1 MDKKDRAILSEL
13 RNNSRQ
19 SWRKIGDK
27 VFLSSQAVGQRVQDL
42 LNDHIIEKFT
52 IKEQKQHLQFITIYM
67 NTNQFTFFENLVN
80 FFNEV
85 IEFYKITGDGCYM
98 IISHFDS
105 DALNLFLTKI
115 TDFGGYKVSHRL
127 KQILQLS

>member
-42 LNDHIIEKFT
+42 LNNHIIEKFT

-67 NTNQFTFFENLVN
+67 NTNQFTSFENLVKS
-80 FFNEV
+80 FDEV
-85 IEFYKITGDGCYM
+85 GEFYKITGDGCYM

-115 TDFGGYKVSHRL
+115 TDFSRYKVSHRL
-127 KQILQLS
+127 KQIL

>member
-42 LNDHIIEKFT
+42 LNNHIIEKFT

-67 NTNQFTFFENLVN
+67 NTNQFTSFENLVKS
-80 FFNEV
+80 FNEV

-115 TDFGGYKVSHRL
+115 TDFGRYKVCHRL
-127 KQILQLS
+127 KQIL

>member
-19 SWRKIGDK
+19 SWREIGDK

-42 LNDHIIEKFT
+42 LNNHIIEKFT

-67 NTNQFTFFENLVN
+67 NTNQFTSFENLVKS
-80 FFNEV
+80 FNEV

-98 IISHFDS
+98 IISHFNS

-115 TDFGGYKVSHRL
+115 TDFGRYKVSHRL
-127 KQILQLS
+127 KQIL

>member
-19 SWRKIGDK
+19 SWREIGDK

-67 NTNQFTFFENLVN
+67 NTNQFTSFENLVKS
-80 FFNEV
+80 FDEV
-85 IEFYKITGDGCYM
+85 GEFCKITGDGCYM

-115 TDFGGYKVSHRL
+115 TDFGRYKVSHRL
-127 KQILQLS
+127 KQIL

>member
-27 VFLSSQAVGQRVQDL
+27 VFLSSQAVGQRDQDL

-67 NTNQFTFFENLVN
+67 NTNQFTSFENLVKS
-80 FFNEV
+80 FNEV

-115 TDFGGYKVSHRL
+115 TDFGRYKVSHRL
-127 KQILQLS
+127 KQIL

>member
-19 SWRKIGDK
+19 SWREIGDK

-42 LNDHIIEKFT
+42 LNNHIIEKFT

-67 NTNQFTFFENLVN
+67 NTNQFTSFENLVKS
-80 FFNEV
+80 FNE
-85 IEFYKITGDGCYM
+85 ITEFYKITGDGCYM
-98 IISHFDS
+98 IISHFDN
-105 DALNLFLTKI
+105 DTLNLFLTQI
-115 TDFGGYKVSHRL
+115 SDFGRYKVSHQL
-127 KQILQLS
+127 KQIL

>member
-19 SWRKIGDK
+19 SWREIGDK

-42 LNDHIIEKFT
+42 LNNHIIEKFT

-67 NTNQFTFFENLVN
+67 NTNQFTSFENLVKS
-80 FFNEV
+80 FNEV

-115 TDFGGYKVSHRL
+115 TDFGRYKVSHRL
-127 KQILQLS
+127 KQIL

>member
-19 SWRKIGDK
+19 SWREIGDK

-42 LNDHIIEKFT
+42 LNNHIIEKFT
-52 IKEQKQHLQFITIYM
+52 IKEQKQNLQFITIYM
-67 NTNQFTFFENLVN
+67 NTNQFTSFENLVKS
-80 FFNEV
+80 FNEV

-98 IISHFDS
+98 IISHFDN

-115 TDFGGYKVSHRL
+115 TDFGRYKVSHRL
-127 KQILQLS
+127 KQIL

>member
-42 LNDHIIEKFT
+42 LNNHIIEKFT
-52 IKEQKQHLQFITIYM
+52 IKE
-67 NTNQFTFFENLVN
+67 
-80 FFNEV
+80 
-85 IEFYKITGDGCYM
+85 
-98 IISHFDS
+98 
-105 DALNLFLTKI
+105 
-115 TDFGGYKVSHRL
+115 
-127 KQILQLS
+127 

>member
-19 SWRKIGDK
+19 SWREIGDK

-42 LNDHIIEKFT
+42 LNNHIIEKFT
-52 IKEQKQHLQFITIYM
+52 IKEQKQNLQFITIYM
-67 NTNQFTFFENLVN
+67 NTNQFTSFENLVKS
-80 FFNEV
+80 FNEV

-105 DALNLFLTKI
+105 DALNLFLIKI
-115 TDFGGYKVSHRL
+115 TDFGRYKVSHRL
-127 KQILQLS
+127 KQIL

>member
-19 SWRKIGDK
+19 SWREIGDK

-42 LNDHIIEKFT
+42 LNNHIIEKFT

-67 NTNQFTFFENLVN
+67 NTNQFTSFENLVKS
-80 FFNEV
+80 FDEV
-85 IEFYKITGDGCYM
+85 GEFYKITGDGCYM

-115 TDFGGYKVSHRL
+115 TDFGRYKVSHRL
-127 KQILQLS
+127 KQIL

>member
-1 MDKKDRAILSEL
+1 ML
-13 RNNSRQ
+13 NN
-19 SWRKIGDK
+19 
-27 VFLSSQAVGQRVQDL
+27 
-42 LNDHIIEKFT
+42 HIIEKFT

-67 NTNQFTFFENLVN
+67 NTNQFTSFENLVKS
-80 FFNEV
+80 FNEV

-115 TDFGGYKVSHRL
+115 TDFGRYKVSHRL
-127 KQILQLS
+127 KQIL

>member
-27 VFLSSQAVGQRVQDL
+27 VFLSSQAVGQRVRDL
-42 LNDHIIEKFT
+42 LNNHIIEKFT

-67 NTNQFTFFENLVN
+67 NTNQFTSFENLVKS
-80 FFNEV
+80 FEEV
-85 IEFYKITGDGCYM
+85 GEFYKITGDGCYM

-115 TDFGGYKVSHRL
+115 TDFGRYKVSHRL
-127 KQILQLS
+127 KQIL

>member
-19 SWRKIGDK
+19 SWREIGDK

-67 NTNQFTFFENLVN
+67 NTNQFTSFENLVKS
-80 FFNEV
+80 FNEV

-115 TDFGGYKVSHRL
+115 TDFGRYKVSHRL
-127 KQILQLS
+127 KQIL

>member
-19 SWRKIGDK
+19 SWREIGDK

-67 NTNQFTFFENLVN
+67 NTNQFTSFENLVKS
-80 FFNEV
+80 FDEV
-85 IEFYKITGDGCYM
+85 EEFYKITGDGCYM

-115 TDFGGYKVSHRL
+115 TDFGRYKVSHQL
-127 KQILQLS
+127 KQIL

>member
-19 SWRKIGDK
+19 SWREIGDK
-27 VFLSSQAVGQRVQDL
+27 VFLSSQAVGQRVQNL
-42 LNDHIIEKFT
+42 LNNHIIEKFT

-67 NTNQFTFFENLVN
+67 NTNQFTSFENLVKS
-80 FFNEV
+80 FNEV

-115 TDFGGYKVSHRL
+115 TDFGRYKVSHRL
-127 KQILQLS
+127 KQIL

>member
-19 SWRKIGDK
+19 SWREIGDK

-42 LNDHIIEKFT
+42 LNNHIIEKFT
-52 IKEQKQHLQFITIYM
+52 IKEQKQNLQFITIYM
-67 NTNQFTFFENLVN
+67 NTNQFTSFENLVKS
-80 FFNEV
+80 FNEV

-115 TDFGGYKVSHRL
+115 TDFGRYKVSHRL
-127 KQILQLS
+127 KQIL

>member
-42 LNDHIIEKFT
+42 LNNHIIEKFT

-67 NTNQFTFFENLVN
+67 NTNQFTSFENLVKS
-80 FFNEV
+80 FNEV

-98 IISHFDS
+98 IISHFNS

-115 TDFGGYKVSHRL
+115 TDFGRYKVSHRL
-127 KQILQLS
+127 KQIL

>member
-19 SWRKIGDK
+19 SWREIGDK

-42 LNDHIIEKFT
+42 LNNHIIEKFT
-52 IKEQKQHLQFITIYM
+52 IKEQKQNLQFITIYM
-67 NTNQFTFFENLVN
+67 NTNQFTSFENLVKS
-80 FFNEV
+80 FNEV

-98 IISHFDS
+98 IISHFNS

-115 TDFGGYKVSHRL
+115 TDFGRYKVSHRL
-127 KQILQLS
+127 KQIL

>member
-67 NTNQFTFFENLVN
+67 NTNQFTSFENLVKS
-80 FFNEV
+80 FDEV
-85 IEFYKITGDGCYM
+85 GEFYKITGDGCYM

-115 TDFGGYKVSHRL
+115 TDFGRYKVSHRL
-127 KQILQLS
+127 KQIL

>member
-27 VFLSSQAVGQRVQDL
+27 VFLSSQAVGQRDQDL

-67 NTNQFTFFENLVN
+67 NTNQFTSFENLVKS
-80 FFNEV
+80 FDEV
-85 IEFYKITGDGCYM
+85 GEFYKITGDGCYM

-115 TDFGGYKVSHRL
+115 TDFGRYKVSHRL
-127 KQILQLS
+127 KQIL

>member
-19 SWRKIGDK
+19 SWREIGDK

-42 LNDHIIEKFT
+42 LNNHIIEKFT

-67 NTNQFTFFENLVN
+67 NTNQFTSFENLVKS
-80 FFNEV
+80 FEEV
-85 IEFYKITGDGCYM
+85 GEFYKITGDGCYM

-115 TDFGGYKVSHRL
+115 TDFGRYKVSHRL
-127 KQILQLS
+127 KQIL

>member
-19 SWRKIGDK
+19 SWREIGDK

-42 LNDHIIEKFT
+42 LNNHIIEKFT
-52 IKEQKQHLQFITIYM
+52 IKEQKQNLQFITIYM
-67 NTNQFTFFENLVN
+67 NTNQFTSFENLVKS
-80 FFNEV
+80 FEEV
-85 IEFYKITGDGCYM
+85 GEFYKITGGGCYM

-115 TDFGGYKVSHRL
+115 TDFGRYKVSHRL
-127 KQILQLS
+127 KQIL

>member
-42 LNDHIIEKFT
+42 LNNHIIEKFT

-67 NTNQFTFFENLVN
+67 NTNQFTSFENLVKS
-80 FFNEV
+80 FEEV
-85 IEFYKITGDGCYM
+85 GEFYKITGDGCYM

-115 TDFGGYKVSHRL
+115 TDFGRYKVSHRL
-127 KQILQLS
+127 KQIL

>member
-19 SWRKIGDK
+19 SWREIDDK

-42 LNDHIIEKFT
+42 LNNHIIEKFT
-52 IKEQKQHLQFITIYM
+52 IKEQKQHLQFITIFM
-67 NTNQFTFFENLVN
+67 NTNQFTSFENLVKS
-80 FFNEV
+80 FNEV

-115 TDFGGYKVSHRL
+115 TDFGRYKVSHRL
-127 KQILQLS
+127 KQIL

>member
-19 SWRKIGDK
+19 SWREIGDK

-42 LNDHIIEKFT
+42 LNNHIIEKFT
-52 IKEQKQHLQFITIYM
+52 IKEQKQHLQFITIFM
-67 NTNQFTFFENLVN
+67 NTNQFTSFENLVKS
-80 FFNEV
+80 FNEV

-115 TDFGGYKVSHRL
+115 TDFGRYKVSHRL
-127 KQILQLS
+127 KQIL

>member
-42 LNDHIIEKFT
+42 LNNHIIEKFT

-67 NTNQFTFFENLVN
+67 NTNQFTSFENLVKS
-80 FFNEV
+80 FNEV

-115 TDFGGYKVSHRL
+115 TDFGRYKVSHRL
-127 KQILQLS
+127 KQIL

>member
-19 SWRKIGDK
+19 SWREIGDK

-42 LNDHIIEKFT
+42 LNNHIIEKFT

-67 NTNQFTFFENLVN
+67 NTNQFTSFENLVKS
-80 FFNEV
+80 FNEV

-105 DALNLFLTKI
+105 DTLNLFLTKI
-115 TDFGGYKVSHRL
+115 TDFGRYKVSHRL
-127 KQILQLS
+127 KQIL

>member
-19 SWRKIGDK
+19 SWREIGDK
-27 VFLSSQAVGQRVQDL
+27 VSLSSQAVGQRVQDL
-42 LNDHIIEKFT
+42 LNNHIIEKFT

-67 NTNQFTFFENLVN
+67 NTNQFTSFENLVKS
-80 FFNEV
+80 FNEV

-115 TDFGGYKVSHRL
+115 TDFGRYKVSHRL
-127 KQILQLS
+127 KQIL

>member
-19 SWRKIGDK
+19 SWREIGDK

-42 LNDHIIEKFT
+42 LNNHIIEKFT

-67 NTNQFTFFENLVN
+67 NTNQFTSFENLVKS
-80 FFNEV
+80 FDEV
-85 IEFYKITGDGCYM
+85 VEFYKITGDGCYM

-115 TDFGGYKVSHRL
+115 TDFGRYKVSYRL
-127 KQILQLS
+127 KQIL

>member
-42 LNDHIIEKFT
+42 LNNHIIEKFT

-67 NTNQFTFFENLVN
+67 NTNQFTSFENLVKS
-80 FFNEV
+80 FDEV
-85 IEFYKITGDGCYM
+85 GEFYKITGDGCYM

-115 TDFGGYKVSHRL
+115 TDFGRYKVSHQL
-127 KQILQLS
+127 KQIL